1 MKLFFYKSM
10 LIFFLFLIAFHLSFS
25 YMFKNIKTELK
36 DNFSKEKVLILK
48 SKIKNEMNDAI
59 NKDVYIE
66 PDDAK
71 LINDFIN
78 KIKTDL
84 NKGK

>member
-59 NKDVYIE
+59 NKDVYIK

>member
-25 YMFKNIKTELK
+25 YLFKKLKTELAN
-36 DNFSKEKVLILK
+36 NFSKEKVLILK
-48 SKIKNEMNDAI
+48 SKIKDEMNSAI
-59 NKDVYIE
+59 NKDVYIK

>member
-1 MKLFFYKSM
+1 
-10 LIFFLFLIAFHLSFS
+10 
-25 YMFKNIKTELK
+25 MFKKLKTELT

-59 NKDVYIE
+59 NKDVNIKS
-66 PDDAK
+66 DDAK

-78 KIKTDL
+78 KIKADL

>member
-1 MKLFFYKSM
+1 M

-59 NKDVYIE
+59 NKDVYIK

>member
-1 MKLFFYKSM
+1 
-10 LIFFLFLIAFHLSFS
+10 
-25 YMFKNIKTELK
+25 
-36 DNFSKEKVLILK
+36 
-48 SKIKNEMNDAI
+48 MNDAI

>member
-1 MKLFFYKSM
+1 
-10 LIFFLFLIAFHLSFS
+10 
-25 YMFKNIKTELK
+25 MFKKLKTELT
-36 DNFSKEKVLILK
+36 NSFSNEKILMLK

-59 NKDVYIE
+59 NKDVYIK

>member
-1 MKLFFYKSM
+1 
-10 LIFFLFLIAFHLSFS
+10 
-25 YMFKNIKTELK
+25 MFKKLKTELT
-36 DNFSKEKVLILK
+36 DNFSKEKVLVLK
-48 SKIKNEMNDAI
+48 TKIKNEMNSAI
-59 NKDVYIE
+59 NKDVYVK

>member
-36 DNFSKEKVLILK
+36 DNFAKEKVLILK

>member
-1 MKLFFYKSM
+1 
-10 LIFFLFLIAFHLSFS
+10 
-25 YMFKNIKTELK
+25 MFKNIKTELK

-59 NKDVYIE
+59 NKDVYIK

>member
-1 MKLFFYKSM
+1 
-10 LIFFLFLIAFHLSFS
+10 
-25 YMFKNIKTELK
+25 MFKKLKTELK